1 MVFVGDDDDG
11 RWDSKDGKAGWWGT
25 RDGRGAV
32 ETAGA
37 GSLLRHRLSRL
48 VVPLLVVHVHVNN
61 QSINQSACSGQRS
74 FERSSVEV
82 SRVKIFPPKVCEA

>member
-11 RWDSKDGKAGWWGT
+11 RWDSMDGRAGWWGT
-25 RDGRGAV
+25 RDGRDVV

-48 VVPLLVVHVHVNN
+48 VVPLLVQFISVSTIK
-61 QSINQSACSGQRS
+61 QSISL
-74 FERSSVEV
+74 FEASSDLSNDLRWKDLE
-82 SRVKIFPPKVCEA
+82 